1 MRKMVGTI
9 LAAALASFAL
19 AGAASAQTALSAQDR
34 ADMRR
39 IESYL
44 EGLNTVRARFI
55 QHSELGGF
63 AAGTFYLA
71 RPGQMRIE
79 YDPPVPYL
87 YVANGSWLTFWDE
100 ELGQRTDVPIG
111 STLADFITR
120 EDVSLDGA
128 VTVTDVRR
136 VAELGELE
144 VDLVQTDDPGNG
156 QLTLVFDADPLAFK
170 RWTVRDGQG
179 LFTEVTLTDPA
190 YDVALEDELF
200 RAPRPRRPER
210 DD

>member
-1 MRKMVGTI
+1 MNKSVGTI

-19 AGAASAQTALSAQDR
+19 AGAAAAQTALSAQDR
-34 ADMRR
+34 SDMQR

-44 EGLNTVRARFI
+44 QGLSTVRARFI
-55 QHSELGGF
+55 QQSELGGF

-87 YVANGSWLTFWDE
+87 YVADGSWLTFWDE

-120 EDVSLDGA
+120 EDVSLEGD
-128 VTVTDVRR
+128 VTVTGIRR
-136 VAELGELE
+136 VSELDEIE
-144 VDLVQTDDPGNG
+144 VDLVQTDDPGSG
-156 QLTLVFDADPLAFK
+156 QLTLVFDDDPLAFK

-179 LFTEVTLTDPA
+179 LFTEVTLTEPA
-190 YDVALEDELF
+190 YGIALTDDLF
-200 RAPRPRRPER
+200 RAPRPRRRER

>member
-1 MRKMVGTI
+1 
-9 LAAALASFAL
+9 
-19 AGAASAQTALSAQDR
+19 
-34 ADMRR
+34 MRR
-39 IESYL
+39 IEDYL
-44 EGLNTVRARFI
+44 EGLSTVRARFI
-55 QHSELGGF
+55 QQSLFGGF
-63 AAGTFYLA
+63 AAGSFYLA
-71 RPGQMRIE
+71 RPGKMRIE

-120 EDVSLDGA
+120 EDVSLDGE

-136 VAELGELE
+136 VPGLGEIE
-144 VDLVQTDDPGNG
+144 IDLVQTDDPGNG
-156 QLTLVFDADPLAFK
+156 QLTLVFGANPMVFK
-170 RWTVRDGQG
+170 RWTVRDAQG

-190 YDVALEDELF
+190 YGVTLQDELF